1 MFFSGS
7 SAAAVNRIRALAVAL
22 AFCWAPAIA
31 LAGPPSKK
39 TVTLSGTHQGF
50 QVQCDGI
57 KPAVK
62 VKGRF
67 LAIKKYRA
75 LKVAELKKKIKK
87 TFELR
92 AALDKLNRELNTLE
106 QTLRVKCEDAQNLC
120 FKPRVRILFA
130 DKTSKCVSNTEA
142 SKLCDMSS
150 MSCTN
155 SVPGSCSCPSS
166 AAVIGTPTPTP
177 TPTQTATATQTPTPT
192 PTPQGGG
199 GSGNPIGGTGPINGY
214 QININPIY
222 VSSGHKFFIGD
233 ITGGKGDTAMNSF
246 FNAISNNGIIAG
258 GYYVRQQTNSPDGGI
273 EMYGSSGL
281 HRYDEPNTI
290 IIPFLEYKGKFHEA
304 CSFNS
309 CPAGVVLGAVN
320 DLGVAIE
327 SSSYYSKKGLAYVF
341 NSPLNYIK
349 PIKDETV
356 CWTNPIDINNSNV
369 LLATQTCPDKSPTY
383 LAYTPQGK
391 FTIDMT
397 RVEAA
402 YWQIIRA
409 RGLEAA
415 KKHARERMECPE
427 NEVQAIEISSI
438 EAPSNLTPTGMNNL
452 GDTYGYV
459 NDLFLKLNFTSPC
472 WEGEE
477 YLWGYGDASDAPKFF
492 TIKRDGSFSFVNGD
506 NRYYI
511 HAPLT
516 GSFHFTYPR
525 LNDKRILTTVG
536 VPFDG
541 DTNPA
546 RPIAVNAGVAGSPFS
561 MVPFTGLPYE
571 DVFPLALNNRNEMV
585 GFGTIPVEGSGN
597 PWKGADT
604 HAVASL
610 VSGTLDLN
618 KLFPG
623 SDWILTRANDINDCG
638 EIVGLAYNPKLDLF
652 RGFLLSPTGCR

>member
-1 MFFSGS
+1 MFYSGI
-7 SAAAVNRIRALAVAL
+7 SATAVNRIRVLVLLLCGFPTLTLAQPL
-22 AFCWAPAIA
+22 A
-31 LAGPPSKK
+31 KK
-39 TVTLSGTHQGF
+39 PITLPGTHQGL
-50 QVQCDGI
+50 QVQCNGM
-57 KPAVK
+57 KPLVK
-62 VKGRF
+62 VKGKF
-67 LAIKKYRA
+67 IDFKQYRA

-87 TFELR
+87 ASELK

-106 QTLRVKCEDAQNLC
+106 QTLRIKCEDAQNLC
-120 FKPRVRILFA
+120 FKPRVKVLFT
-130 DKTSKCVSNTEA
+130 DKTSKCVSATEA
-142 SKLCDMSS
+142 NKLCDTSTI
-150 MSCTN
+150 SCTN
-155 SVPGSCSCPSS
+155 SVPGSCSCQSKP
-166 AAVIGTPTPTP
+166 APIKTPTPTP
-177 TPTQTATATQTPTPT
+177 TPTQTPTPT
-192 PTPQGGG
+192 PTPPGGG
-199 GSGNPIGGTGPINGY
+199 GSGSPIGGTGPINGY

-222 VSSGHKFFIGD
+222 VNSGHKFFIGD
-233 ITGGKGDTAMNSF
+233 ITGGASGTAMNSF

-258 GYYVRQQTNSPDGGI
+258 GYYVRQQKNSPDGGY

-304 CSFNS
+304 CAFNS
-309 CPAGVVLGAVN
+309 CPAGVILGAVN

-327 SSSYYSKKGLAYVF
+327 SSSYYSKKGTSYVF

-349 PIKDETV
+349 AIKDETV

-369 LLATQTCPDKSPTY
+369 LLAKQTCPDKSTTY
-383 LAYTPQGK
+383 MTYTPQGK
-391 FTIDMT
+391 FTIDIT
-397 RVEAA
+397 PVETA

-415 KKHARERMECPE
+415 KKYARERMECTE
-427 NEVQAIEISSI
+427 NEIQAIKISSI
-438 EAPSNLTPTGMNNL
+438 KAPSDLTPSGMNNL
-452 GDTYGYV
+452 GDTYGYID
-459 NDLFLKLNFTSPC
+459 DLFLELNFTSPC

-477 YLWGYGDASDAPKFF
+477 NLWGSGHTGDTPKFF

-506 NRYYI
+506 ERYYI

-516 GSFHFTYPR
+516 ETFHFGYPR
-525 LNDKRILTTVG
+525 LNDKRILTTMG
-536 VPFDG
+536 VPMDS
-541 DTNPA
+541 DTNPM
-546 RPIAVNAGVAGSPFS
+546 RPIAVNAADAGSPFS

-585 GFGTIPVEGSGN
+585 GFATNPLGNGGN
-597 PWKGADT
+597 PWKGTDT

-610 VSGTLDLN
+610 VGGTLDLN